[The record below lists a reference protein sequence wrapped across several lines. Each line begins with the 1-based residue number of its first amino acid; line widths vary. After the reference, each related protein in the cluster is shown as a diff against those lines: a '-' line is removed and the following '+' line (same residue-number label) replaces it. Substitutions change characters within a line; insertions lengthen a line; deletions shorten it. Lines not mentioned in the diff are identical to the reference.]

1 MLEMKKILVVD
12 DDPKIVDVIKSY
24 LQREGCDVYDAFD
37 GEQALEIFDRV
48 NPDLIVLDLMLPR
61 ISGEDI
67 CRIVRKKSRVPI
79 IMLTAKVDESSK
91 ISGLYMGADD
101 YVTKPFSPKE
111 LVARIIALF
120 RRVAGEVEPLS
131 NNISLND
138 GDLVIDIL
146 KREIRKKNELVSL
159 TITEFN
165 VLMTLLKYP
174 QKAFTREELMNL
186 VLGEDNFGYE
196 RVIDTHVKNLRQK
209 IESNPKEPKYIVTVR
224 GIGYRLGGE

>member
-67 CRIVRKKSRVPI
+67 CRTVRKKSRVPI

-111 LVARIIALF
+111 LVARIVALL
-120 RRVAGEVEPLS
+120 RRVLCEAVPLS
-131 NNISLND
+131 NTISLNED
-138 GDLVIDIL
+138 DLVIDVL
-146 KREIRKKNELVSL
+146 KKEIRKNNELVNL

-174 QKAFTREELMNL
+174 QKTFTREELMDL

-209 IESNPKEPKYIVTVR
+209 IETNPKEPKYIVTVR
-224 GIGYRLGGE
+224 GTGYRLGGE

>member
-138 GDLVIDIL
+138 GDLVIDVL

-186 VLGEDNFGYE
+186 ALGEDNFGYE

-209 IESNPKEPKYIVTVR
+209 IETNPKEPKYIVTVR

>member
-24 LQREGCDVYDAFD
+24 LEREGCNVFEAFD
-37 GEQALEIFDRV
+37 GRHALEVFDRI
-48 NPDLIVLDLMLPR
+48 NPDLIVLDLMLPG
-61 ISGEDI
+61 ICGEDI
-67 CRIVRKKSRVPI
+67 CKTVRKKSRVPI

-111 LVARIIALF
+111 LIARIVALL
-120 RRVAGEVEPLS
+120 RRMGDEAQLQLDT
-131 NNISLND
+131 ISLNE
-138 GDLVIDIL
+138 GELLVDVL
-146 KREIRKKNELVSL
+146 KHEVKKNGDIINL

-174 QKAFTREELMNL
+174 QKTFTREELMNL

-196 RVIDTHVKNLRQK
+196 RVIDTHIKNLRQK
-209 IESNPKEPKYIVTVR
+209 IETNSKEPRYIVTVR